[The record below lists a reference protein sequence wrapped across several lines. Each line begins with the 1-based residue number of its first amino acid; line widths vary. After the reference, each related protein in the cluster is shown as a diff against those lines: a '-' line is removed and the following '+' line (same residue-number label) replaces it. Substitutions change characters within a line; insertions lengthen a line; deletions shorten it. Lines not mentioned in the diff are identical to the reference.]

1 MPITERASR
10 EERVS
15 GSLSESRIRARTFAC
30 VSVSVLAHM
39 SLLIGMILA
48 PQKFKDIAGGNQ
60 KPEGAGIAMLDGAN
74 TLGAAQADKT
84 ANTDTV
90 EVAVAPQSTLT
101 DSSSDV
107 VIKELPRTEPL
118 VAVNPVVSEEK
129 PVEKA
134 VTKKAVT
141 PSIAKTVAKSAKP
154 AAQPTKVVEE
164 PVATAPVENAQTD
177 VMTDESQEAPP
188 VLLATPPSDDNSS
201 DAKETTAQPTPA
213 EAEQSVAIA
222 PTPVQEKDEVKAE
235 QVQPTTQPVEEEP
248 APEATEPTVV
258 ATTQE
263 PSSETATAQ
272 AAASAQHEEA
282 QARSESPAP
291 IAGRGGSGSTEEGS
305 AGAGGREN
313 NAGLG
318 PAIGEPIRNAAE
330 LKMLPGNT
338 QPAYPQRDRL
348 ARKQGTS
355 ILVGKVTSD
364 GRLVNT
370 KVERSS
376 GSALMDSASL
386 QAFRSWR
393 FQAGQEGWVR
403 QPFQFKLVGEARE
416 IPARLG
422 QSPKSSSVR

>member
-10 EERVS
+10 EERVP

-30 VSVSVLAHM
+30 VSISVLAHM

-48 PQKFKDIAGGNQ
+48 PQKFKEIAGGNQ

-74 TLGAAQADKT
+74 TVGVAQADKT

-90 EVAVAPQSTLT
+90 EVAVAPQATLT

-118 VAVNPVVSEEK
+118 VAVKPVVSEEK
-129 PVEKA
+129 PVQKA

-141 PSIAKTVAKSAKP
+141 PSIAKPVAKAAKP
-154 AAQPTKVVEE
+154 AVQTAKIVEE
-164 PVATAPVENAQTD
+164 PIAAPVENAQAD

-201 DAKETTAQPTPA
+201 DEKEVPAQA
-213 EAEQSVAIA
+213 AAAEQEQPVAIA
-222 PTPVQEKDEVKAE
+222 PTPIQEQEEAKAE
-235 QVQPTTQPVEEEP
+235 QVQPMAV
-248 APEATEPTVV
+248 APTPE
-258 ATTQE
+258 
-263 PSSETATAQ
+263 SNSETSAETAATAQ
-272 AAASAQHEEA
+272 SASAGRQEA
-282 QARSESPAP
+282 QQQARSESPAP
-291 IAGRGGSGSTEEGS
+291 IAGRGGSGSTEENS

-318 PAIGEPIRNAAE
+318 PAIGEPVRNASE
-330 LKMLPGNT
+330 LKVLPGNA

-355 ILVGKVTSD
+355 VLVGKVTSD

-422 QSPKSSSVR
+422 QNPKSNSVR

>member
-10 EERVS
+10 EERVP

-30 VSVSVLAHM
+30 VSISVLAHM

-48 PQKFKDIAGGNQ
+48 PQKFKEIAGGNQ

-74 TLGAAQADKT
+74 TVGVAQADKT

-90 EVAVAPQSTLT
+90 EVAVAPQATLT

-118 VAVNPVVSEEK
+118 VAVKPVVSEEK
-129 PVEKA
+129 PVQ
-134 VTKKAVT
+134 KAVT
-141 PSIAKTVAKSAKP
+141 PSIAKPVAKAAKP
-154 AAQPTKVVEE
+154 AVQTAKIVEE
-164 PVATAPVENAQTD
+164 PVAAPVENAQAD

-201 DAKETTAQPTPA
+201 DEKEVPAQA
-213 EAEQSVAIA
+213 AAAEQEQPVAIA
-222 PTPVQEKDEVKAE
+222 PTPIQEQEEAKAE
-235 QVQPTTQPVEEEP
+235 QVQPMAV
-248 APEATEPTVV
+248 APTPE
-258 ATTQE
+258 
-263 PSSETATAQ
+263 SNSETSAETAATAQ
-272 AAASAQHEEA
+272 SASAGRQEA
-282 QARSESPAP
+282 QQQARSESPAP
-291 IAGRGGSGSTEEGS
+291 IAGRGGSGSTEENS

-318 PAIGEPIRNAAE
+318 PAIGEPVRNASE
-330 LKMLPGNT
+330 LKVLPGNA

-355 ILVGKVTSD
+355 VLVGKVTSD

-386 QAFRSWR
+386 QAF
-393 FQAGQEGWVR
+393 
-403 QPFQFKLVGEARE
+403 
-416 IPARLG
+416 
-422 QSPKSSSVR
+422 

>member
-1 MPITERASR
+1 MPGTERATR

-74 TLGAAQADKT
+74 TVGVAQADKT

-90 EVAVAPQSTLT
+90 EVAVAPQATLT

-118 VAVNPVVSEEK
+118 VAVKPVVSEEK
-129 PVEKA
+129 PVERA
-134 VTKKAVT
+134 VNQK
-141 PSIAKTVAKSAKP
+141 PVAKVSKP
-154 AAQPTKVVEE
+154 KAQPTKTVETST
-164 PVATAPVENAQTD
+164 AAPVESAQAD
-177 VMTDESQEAPP
+177 VMTDDGQEAPP
-188 VLLATPPSDDNSS
+188 VLLATPPSEDNSS
-201 DAKETTAQPTPA
+201 DAKEISAQAAPA
-213 EAEQSVAIA
+213 EAPAEQPVAIA
-222 PTPVQEKDEVKAE
+222 PAPVQEQDEVKAE
-235 QVQPTTQPVEEEP
+235 QSQPATVAP
-248 APEATEPTVV
+248 AVVNESASEAP
-258 ATTQE
+258 AE
-263 PSSETATAQ
+263 PSSNQT
-272 AAASAQHEEA
+272 AAAQTASSAQHEA

-291 IAGRGGSGSTEEGS
+291 ISGRGGSGSTEEGS

-318 PAIGEPIRNAAE
+318 PAIGEPVRNASE
-330 LKMLPGNT
+330 LKVLPGNA

-355 ILVGKVTSD
+355 VLVGKVTSD

-376 GSALMDSASL
+376 GSTMMDSASL

-422 QSPKSSSVR
+422 QNQKSSSVR

>member
-1 MPITERASR
+1 MPITEKATR

-74 TLGAAQADKT
+74 AIGAAQVDKT

-90 EVAVAPQSTLT
+90 EVAIAPQATLT
-101 DSSSDV
+101 DSQSDV

-118 VAVNPVVSEEK
+118 VAVKPVVSEEK

-134 VTKKAVT
+134 ATKMPVT
-141 PSIAKTVAKSAKP
+141 PPVAKPVAKATKP
-154 AAQPTKVVEE
+154 KAQPTKSVEK
-164 PVATAPVENAQTD
+164 PTAAVPVENAQAE
-177 VMTDESQEAPP
+177 VMTDDGQEAPP

-201 DAKETTAQPTPA
+201 DAKEAAAAQTAPVETEQP
-213 EAEQSVAIA
+213 VAIA
-222 PTPVQEKDEVKAE
+222 PTPVQEKEEVKAE
-235 QVQPTTQPVEEEP
+235 QVQPAAVAP
-248 APEATEPTVV
+248 AAANEAPAETAV
-258 ATTQE
+258 AQ
-263 PSSETATAQ
+263 ETATAQ
-272 AAASAQHEEA
+272 TASSTHNEAQ

-291 IAGRGGSGSTEEGS
+291 VAGRGGSGSTEENS

-318 PAIGEPIRNAAE
+318 PAIGEPVRDASE
-330 LKMLPGNT
+330 LKVLPGNA

-355 ILVGKVTSD
+355 VLVGKVTSE

-376 GSALMDSASL
+376 GSAQMDSASL

-422 QSPKSSSVR
+422 QNPKSGTIR

>member
-1 MPITERASR
+1 MSDTERATR

-60 KPEGAGIAMLDGAN
+60 KPEGTGIAMLDGAN
-74 TLGAAQADKT
+74 TIGAAQADKT

-90 EVAVAPQSTLT
+90 EVAVAPQATLT

-107 VIKELPRTEPL
+107 VIKELPQTEPL
-118 VAVNPVVSEEK
+118 VAMKPVISEEK

-134 VTKKAVT
+134 VTQKAVAPPVT
-141 PSIAKTVAKSAKP
+141 KPQPVAAKALKPKVQPAKV
-154 AAQPTKVVEE
+154 TEE
-164 PVATAPVENAQTD
+164 PTAAIPVENAQAE
-177 VMTDESQEAPP
+177 VMTDDGQEAPP

-201 DAKETTAQPTPA
+201 DAKEQIAPVETEQP
-213 EAEQSVAIA
+213 VAIA
-222 PTPVQEKDEVKAE
+222 KAPVQENEEDKTEQIQPAAVAPAAANEAPAE
-235 QVQPTTQPVEEEP
+235 TAAAAQ
-248 APEATEPTVV
+248 
-258 ATTQE
+258 
-263 PSSETATAQ
+263 ETATAQ
-272 AAASAQHEEA
+272 TASSTHGEA
-282 QARSESPAP
+282 QQAQSESPAP
-291 IAGRGGSGSTEEGS
+291 VAGRGGSGSTEENS

-318 PAIGEPIRNAAE
+318 PAIGEPVRNASE
-330 LKMLPGNT
+330 LKVLPGNA

-355 ILVGKVTSD
+355 VLVGKVTSD

-422 QSPKSSSVR
+422 QNPKSGAIR